1 MTWQLLPLLLT
12 CGCAASQ
19 CGAAQHEA
27 SAMCGSF
34 YLACVAFTV
43 LVVLRWL
50 WLILEA
56 AWTRRWQLLDG
67 GDKYM
72 TLPPSYGADALG
84 VVPITEEDD
93 GVIVERNVSV
103 HGHRWALVTGGS
115 RGIGRAFVS
124 CLADMGFSLIIV
136 DLDDSELAAT
146 ANAAQLRL
154 ERGWR
159 GGVWAFTREVPK
171 VISVG
176 CDVTSIDSAVQKCE
190 EAVASL
196 PRGSLRL
203 LVNNVGVSTHSPALL
218 TAHTAAD
225 VERLV
230 RINALFGMQ
239 LTRALWPRLIEAPTP
254 PQVVGS
260 PSRAAEGEASAA
272 GTSSARTPSTRELA
286 QRRTGLLFV
295 SSAASQIPA
304 AHASVYAATKGAVNT
319 FARAVRAE
327 ATALDLSLDV
337 LAVTPGYVRAGNTP
351 RWAGHEQRPAPS
363 ATGRPGLS
371 EPQAAG
377 ATPKIQ
383 QPIAGFAEPEDVAR
397 ASLLLLPTARAPVM
411 TPLITDALSDFIVR
425 MLPEATLSRLV
436 HQRLDSQRL
445 AVAAQRQEQHA
456 KDE

>member
-1 MTWQLLPLLLT
+1 M
-12 CGCAASQ
+12 S
-19 CGAAQHEA
+19 EYFY
-27 SAMCGSF
+27 F
-34 YLACVAFTV
+34 YLTCVAFTF
-43 LVVLRWL
+43 LVVLQWL

-56 AWTRRWQLLDG
+56 AWTRRWQLFES
-67 GDKYM
+67 GDSYT
-72 TLPPSYGADALG
+72 TLPKSYAADALG

-93 GVIVERNVSV
+93 GVTVERNVSV
-103 HGHRWALVTGGS
+103 HGQRWALVTGGS

-124 CLADMGFSLIIV
+124 SLSDMGFSLIIV

-176 CDVTSIDSAVQKCE
+176 CDVSSIDAAVQKCE

-196 PRGSLRL
+196 PLGSLRL

-260 PSRAAEGEASAA
+260 PSPGAAGESSAA
-272 GTSSARTPSTRELA
+272 GTSARERA
-286 QRRTGLLFV
+286 QRRTGILFV

-304 AHASVYAATKGAVNT
+304 AHAPVYAATKGAVNT
-319 FARAVRAE
+319 FARALRAE
-327 ATALDLSLDV
+327 ATALCLSLDV

-351 RWAGHEQRPAPS
+351 RWAGHEQRPAQS
-363 ATGRPGLS
+363 ATGRPQPS
-371 EPQAAG
+371 EPQAAE
-377 ATPKIQ
+377 TQ

-411 TPLITDALSDFIVR
+411 TPLITDALSDLVVR

-436 HQRLDSQRL
+436 FGRL
-445 AVAAQRQEQHA
+445 AAAAQRQEQHA
-456 KDE
+456 KEE